1 MADSNRDHSAEQ
13 PAAFGKRLYRF
24 LTRVEVLG
32 AVYIVILCAVFVLDT
47 RLLRNL
53 FYLAGVPLFLLTLP
67 QVNWSRY
74 ANSVIAKLVLVY
86 LGYFLASGLWSKG
99 LSLQSFADLLR
110 VTLLLLLFLVM
121 TLHLATSDARF
132 GGRLFFWLAVSAGV
146 SLLAV
151 FAAAAANLL
160 PFGTRFGGF
169 GLTGH
174 PVIGSTLYGFVLLV
188 VAFDL
193 LSRAKGLRPRLLW
206 IGVIALCA
214 TFMLLSGSRGP
225 LFALAASLAVGFAIA
240 ERRMVLG
247 VAILVIAG
255 IGAGA
260 LFDFYPIEI
269 IYQRAPS
276 GHFDIWQQT
285 LAAIAE
291 RPWLGHGSLTQIE
304 FELQNYGYDP
314 GRSPHNLLL
323 ANQFYGGLPATLLLG
338 ALLLVTMRRAGLTQR
353 QGQPIYLALLVFAL
367 VASLFDT
374 RSLAQNLGREWITL
388 WLPIGLLAAQ
398 EAMQR
403 RTVPSSTLHA

>member
-1 MADSNRDHSAEQ
+1 M
-13 PAAFGKRLYRF
+13 
-24 LTRVEVLG
+24 
-32 AVYIVILCAVFVLDT
+32 
-47 RLLRNL
+47 
-53 FYLAGVPLFLLTLP
+53 PLFLLALP
-67 QVNWSRY
+67 QVAWSRH
-74 ANSVIAKLVLVY
+74 ANSVITKLVLVY
-86 LGYFLASGLWSKG
+86 LGYFLASGLWSNG

-121 TLHLATSDARF
+121 TLHLTSSDARF
-132 GGRLFFWLAVSAGV
+132 AGRLFFWLAVSAGV

-151 FAAAAANLL
+151 FAAAAAGLL

-174 PVIGSTLYGFVLLV
+174 PIIGSTLYGFALLV
-188 VAFDL
+188 AAFDL
-193 LSRAKGLRPRLLW
+193 LPRAKGLRPRLLW
-206 IGVIALCA
+206 LSVIALCA

-225 LFALAASLAVGFAIA
+225 LFALAAALAVGFAMA
-240 ERRMVLG
+240 DRRMALAVAVL
-247 VAILVIAG
+247 VVAG

-269 IYQRAPS
+269 IYQRAQS

-291 RPWLGHGSLTQIE
+291 RSWLGHGSLAQIE
-304 FELQNYGYDP
+304 FELQNYDYDP

-338 ALLLVTMRRAGLTQR
+338 ALLLVAMRQAWRAQR
-353 QGQPIYLALLVFAL
+353 EGQPIYLVLLVFGL

-388 WLPIGLLAAQ
+388 WLPIAQLAAQ
-398 EAMQR
+398 DAMRR
-403 RTVPSSTLHA
+403 RTLPSSTFHA